1 MKSKLILGTVQL
13 GLNYG
18 INNKTG
24 KVSINDCAKILS
36 DSFQSG
42 IKTLDT
48 AEIYGDS
55 HKIIGDFHRRN
66 NNIKFDIITK
76 FHKDF
81 KIESIEDK
89 VYSYIEVLAV
99 NHIEVL
105 MFHSFESYKSNKNA
119 LNLLIKLKLRGII
132 NHIGVSLYNN
142 EDIEAILDD
151 NTISL
156 VQLPFNLL
164 DNISLRGELI
174 SKLKQRGKIVHTRS
188 AFLQGLF
195 FKKLDD
201 TNTIVQNLLFE
212 LTFLNNIREKLNC
225 SIEELALGYCLQQE
239 NIDNVIIGVD
249 SSSQLNYNFKA
260 SKFTLDKTILN
271 LIDNIKVKNID
282 LLNPTMWKSQQLY

>member
-1 MKSKLILGTVQL
+1 MRSKLILGTVQL

-18 INNKTG
+18 INNKSG
-24 KVSINDCAKILS
+24 KVSINECNIILTNS
-36 DSFQSG
+36 YNSG

-48 AEIYGDS
+48 AEIYGDA

-66 NNIKFDIITK
+66 NSKRFDIITK
-76 FHKDF
+76 FPKDI
-81 KIESIEDK
+81 KIQSIEDK
-89 VYSYIEVLAV
+89 VYNYIEVLAV

-105 MFHSFESYKSNKNA
+105 MFHSFESYKSNKDY
-119 LNLLIKLKLRGII
+119 LNLLMKLKLKGII

-142 EDIEAILDD
+142 EDIESILDD
-151 NTISL
+151 NEISI

-195 FKKLDD
+195 FKNLDD
-201 TNTIVQNLLFE
+201 TSTIVQE
-212 LTFLNNIREKLNC
+212 LSLELAILNNIKEKLNC
-225 SIEELALGYCLQQE
+225 SIEQLALAYCLQQK

-249 SSSQLNYNFKA
+249 SSFQLNYNFKA
-260 SKFTLDKTILN
+260 SKYTLDKSFIN
-271 LIDNIKVKNID
+271 LIDNINVKNID
-282 LLNPTMWKSQQLY
+282 LLNPTMWKN